1 MCLPCSYARVSWLCC
16 SELSLRVSQVDDTW
30 RPLWGR
36 SRAQT
41 GRDPMI
47 LPPRPQSP
55 WQPATMLPSFC
66 FSTGATSHLSQF
78 RPLHINS
85 YNFHLSWKRCQY
97 HFVFRKYFRKKKKK
111 KGKYFILR
119 LPGCLTAFA
128 ALQRPFPR
136 PCVRE
141 YKAFCKKMRLC
152 KNPCGKYWLVHPP
165 QEIHTA

>member
-1 MCLPCSYARVSWLCC
+1 MCLPCSCARVSWLCC
-16 SELSLRVSQVDDTW
+16 SELSLRISQVDDTW

-36 SRAQT
+36 SRAQN

-66 FSTGATSHLSQF
+66 FSTSATSHLSQF

-97 HFVFRKYFRKKKKK
+97 HFVFRKYFRKKKI
-111 KGKYFILR
+111 ILYSVS
-119 LPGCLTAFA
+119 PGVSLH
-128 ALQRPFPR
+128 LQRCRDHSPDR
-136 PCVRE
+136 VSGNIRHSARKCVCA
-141 YKAFCKKMRLC
+141 K
-152 KNPCGKYWLVHPP
+152 
-165 QEIHTA
+165 IHVGNIG